1 MPCRGRLL
9 NSVESKAVRSACMS
23 DCSSLSAWGDRRR
36 APPATSERGLRR
48 QSPEKRIFGNSSPA
62 PRKESVTLIEDAPVH
77 YLDLLSQWVQSAMYD
92 GWAWVNRLSLE
103 EWFVLLGLTAA
114 VGFLAMRG
122 FSNKDRC

>member
-1 MPCRGRLL
+1 MPYSRHKGLLAGRGP
-9 NSVESKAVRSACMS
+9 S
-23 DCSSLSAWGDRRR
+23 
-36 APPATSERGLRR
+36 
-48 QSPEKRIFGNSSPA
+48 EKRMFVNNCLSRSPRA
-62 PRKESVTLIEDAPVH
+62 TLTFLGDAPLH

-103 EWFVLLGLTAA
+103 EWFILLGLTAC